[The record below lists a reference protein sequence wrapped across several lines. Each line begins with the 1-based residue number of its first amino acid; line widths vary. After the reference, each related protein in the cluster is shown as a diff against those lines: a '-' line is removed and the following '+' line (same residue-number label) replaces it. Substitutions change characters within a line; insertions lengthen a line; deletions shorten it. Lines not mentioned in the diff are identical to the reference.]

1 MDRARR
7 WPLAL
12 GILLFTVGCDQA
24 TKQIAVATLAGTP
37 RQSLLGGLLRLE
49 YAENPGAFLGMG
61 GRVPE
66 NVAFWIFVVGVGL
79 LLLGL
84 GAWLFL
90 AKDRQSPAV
99 VVALAL
105 MLAGGAS
112 NWVDRVTN
120 DGRVVDFLN
129 LGIGGVRTGIF
140 NVADVAIMA
149 GAVVAFIASAKANR
163 APPAPPERAQQR

>member
-1 MDRARR
+1 MERARR
-7 WPLAL
+7 WPLGL

-24 TKQIAVATLAGTP
+24 TKKVAVEALKGGP
-37 RQSLLGGLLRLE
+37 RHSLFGGLFRLE
-49 YAENPGAFLGMG
+49 YVENPGAFLGMG
-61 GRVPE
+61 GGIPDAA
-66 NVAFWIFVVGVGL
+66 AFWVFVVGVGL

-90 AKDRQSPAV
+90 GRARQPAAV
-99 VVALAL
+99 VVALAM

-112 NWVDRVTN
+112 NWLDRLLN

-129 LGIGGVRTGIF
+129 LGIGSLRTGIF

-149 GAVVAFIASAKANR
+149 GALLAFAASSR
-163 APPAPPERAQQR
+163 VRQAPSDPPPQQQER